1 MKFVHA
7 ADLHLDS
14 PMRGLSRYER
24 APVEKMRGATR
35 RALENL
41 IAMCIAER
49 ASFLL
54 IAGDLFDGDW
64 KDYGTGLFFASQMV
78 RLHEAGIPVV
88 MLRGN
93 HDAQRKMTRSL
104 KLPPNVKELSVSAPE
119 SYRVPNTHVIVHGQG
134 FAERVVETDLAATY
148 PEAVEGYLNIGLLH
162 TSLSGRPGHE
172 PYAPTSLDVLAKKG
186 YAYWAL
192 GHVHAFEIASTSPY
206 VVFPGNLQGRHA
218 KETGP
223 KGAVLVTV
231 EGDSI
236 TRVEHKALDDVRWLS
251 LSVDLSSATTVEE
264 ACDLIARD
272 VAELL
277 KEQNDLGVAVRIVL
291 TGTTPAHVKLNEE
304 YERLVNEVRSAC
316 YTANGGEA
324 WVEKVLLA
332 TQAALDLDEIRKRHD
347 PVGDLARSID
357 ALRNDDSLLS
367 TRSAFIEPLWKKLPR
382 EIEKGADALHIL
394 DSEWQK
400 RIVDRVEQTL
410 LPHLLEKEEG

>member
-41 IAMCIAER
+41 VALCISER
-49 ASFLL
+49 AAFLL

-64 KDYGTGLFFASQMV
+64 KDYGTGLFFAAQMA
-78 RLHEAGIPVV
+78 RLHDANIPVV

-104 KLPPNVKELSVSAPE
+104 KLSPNVKELSVSEPE
-119 SYRVPNTHVIVHGQG
+119 SYRIPNTNVMIHGQG
-134 FAERVVETDLAATY
+134 FADRVVDTDLAATY
-148 PEAVEGYLNIGLLH
+148 PEAVEGFLNIGLLH

-172 PYAPTSLDVLAKKG
+172 PYAPTSIDVLAKKG

-192 GHVHAFEIASTSPY
+192 GHVHAFEIVSTSPY

-218 KETGP
+218 KEIGP

-231 EGDSI
+231 DGDSI
-236 TRVEHKALDDVRWLS
+236 GRVEHKALDDVRWFS
-251 LSVDLSSATTVEE
+251 ISVDLSSANTVED
-264 ACDLIARD
+264 ACDLIAGHVADLLRD
-272 VAELL
+272 
-277 KEQNDLGVAVRIVL
+277 QGDLGIAVRIVL
-291 TGTTPAHVKLNEE
+291 TGRTPAHIKLVEE
-304 YERLVNEVRSAC
+304 YERAVNEVRSAC
-316 YTANGGEA
+316 YAANGSEA
-324 WVEKVLLA
+324 WVEKVILE
-332 TQAALDLDEIRKRHD
+332 TQASIDIDHVRSRRD
-347 PVGDLARSID
+347 PVGELARALD
-357 ALRNDDSLLS
+357 ALRTDDTLLAA
-367 TRSAFIEPLWKKLPR
+367 RSSFIEPLWKKLPR
-382 EIEKGADALHIL
+382 EIEKGADPLLLL
-394 DSEWQK
+394 DTEWQK

-410 LPHLLEKEEG
+410 LPHLLEREET